1 MSNESN
7 KDKLLKLV
15 PEFQILLKWEPF
27 LHRSSVHTVQEF
39 CPYCENCGNDIL
51 SLEVNK
57 CKHEYTIEDKEWE
70 KCVFSNVHNYHGT
83 FMPYKTSIIN
93 S

>member
-1 MSNESN
+1 MTEV
-7 KDKLLKLV
+7 V

-27 LHRSSVHTVQEF
+27 LHMSSVHTVQEF
-39 CPYCENCGNDIL
+39 CPYCEKGGNDIL

-57 CKHEYTIEDKEWE
+57 CKHEWLNNMHTNLYDKEWE
-70 KCVFSNVHNYHGT
+70 ECVFSNVINCHGT
-83 FMPYKTSIIN
+83 SMSYKTSIIN